1 MSAIVINNLTKR
13 IGGNKVFSNL
23 NLEVMEGEIFAL
35 LGLEKSGKTTLAKIL
50 FNYHKPT
57 RGKAYIYDMDCSK
70 ESKTIKESVSY
81 VPQNLLY
88 QDNLKAG
95 TIFRNTLSFH
105 NLKNTEEISNLA
117 SYFNFNPRVKFV
129 DMTDNEKRIM
139 SIINALIIR
148 PRLVVF
154 DEVTKE
160 LDLEQIEKLFT
171 YLKNERKNEGLSA
184 LFLTDSLV
192 EAQRYCDRAAYLY
205 EGEIKE
211 VEYLKDKVSNDKI
224 IKIYGP
230 FQNLSAFIDIG
241 ARLIKNDPFEKIFY
255 YDKDMV
261 ILSRVIANAELRNYS
276 IEDSSLSDKITAYF
290 NNNIDY
296 QESYGT
302 DYIAYPESAEKFEQE
317 EEKTENVNS
326 HEDLEENVKDNTIV
340 FHGENIDNPQVVY
353 SDETENPSSVTKH
366 VDSDFTVED
375 DMDEDL
381 TEGSYIDNVQ
391 KDKGEN

>member
-13 IGGNKVFSNL
+13 IGRNKIFSNL

-50 FNYHKPT
+50 FNYYTPP

-81 VPQNLLY
+81 VPQSLLY

-105 NLKNTEEISNLA
+105 NLKNTDEISNLT
-117 SYFNFNPRVKFV
+117 SYFNFNPRVKFG
-129 DMTDNEKRIM
+129 DMTDSEKRIM

-148 PRLVVF
+148 PRLIVL
-154 DEVTKE
+154 DEATKE
-160 LDLEQIEKLFT
+160 LDLEQIEKLFK
-171 YLKNERKNEGLSA
+171 YLKELRKNEGLSV

-230 FQNLSAFIDIG
+230 FHNLNAFMDIG

-261 ILSRVIANAELRNYS
+261 ILSRVIANAELTSYS
-276 IEDSSLSDKITAYF
+276 IEDSSLSDRITAYF
-290 NNNIDY
+290 TNDVDY
-296 QESYGT
+296 A
-302 DYIAYPESAEKFEQE
+302 AYSENVESAENQE
-317 EEKTENVNS
+317 TLFGDSN
-326 HEDLEENVKDNTIV
+326 EDLSESTKDNTVV
-340 FHGENIDNPQVVY
+340 FQEESVEDIQELP
-353 SDETENPSSVTKH
+353 SDELKDTSTQTQLTNPKTLE
-366 VDSDFTVED
+366 DVE
-375 DMDEDL
+375 EDL
-381 TEGSYIDNVQ
+381 TVGSYIDNVQ
-391 KDKGEN
+391 KDKGED

>member
-13 IGGNKVFSNL
+13 IGRNKVFSNL

-50 FNYHKPT
+50 FNYHKPS

-81 VPQNLLY
+81 VPQSLLY

-105 NLKNTEEISNLA
+105 NLKNTEEIANLTG
-117 SYFNFNPRVKFV
+117 YFNFNPRLKFA
-129 DMTDNEKRIM
+129 DMTDSEKRIM

-148 PRLVVF
+148 PRLIIL
-154 DEVTKE
+154 DEATKE
-160 LDLEQIEKLFT
+160 LDLEQKEKLFT
-171 YLKNERKNEGLSA
+171 YLKELRKNEGLSV

-205 EGEIKE
+205 DGEIKE

-230 FQNLSAFIDIG
+230 FQNSNAFIDIG
-241 ARLIKNDPFEKIFY
+241 ARMIKNDPFEKIFY

-261 ILSRVIANAELRNYS
+261 ILSRVIANAELTSYS
-276 IEDSSLSDKITAYF
+276 IEDSSLSDRITAYF
-290 NNNIDY
+290 NKNLDY
-296 QESYGT
+296 T
-302 DYIAYPESAEKFEQE
+302 DYSEKTGKVEQE
-317 EEKTENVNS
+317 DLEVEKEETVVVNSNEDLSENVN
-326 HEDLEENVKDNTIV
+326 ENTVVFQEKSIDNT
-340 FHGENIDNPQVVY
+340 QVVY
-353 SDETENPSSVTKH
+353 SDESESTGSQTQPSSEEIAY
-366 VDSDFTVED
+366 DVE
-375 DMDEDL
+375 EDL